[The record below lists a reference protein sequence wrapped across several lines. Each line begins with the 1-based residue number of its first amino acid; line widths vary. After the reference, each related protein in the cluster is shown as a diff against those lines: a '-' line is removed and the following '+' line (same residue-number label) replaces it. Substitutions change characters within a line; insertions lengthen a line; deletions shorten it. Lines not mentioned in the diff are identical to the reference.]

1 MDSTLI
7 ELYDQAYLPYQ
18 SHRLNLEL
26 RERVERESKG
36 LLQLVDEI
44 KNKFFGDRDWSEL
57 QVAEL
62 GAGMGGLS
70 LHLAR
75 RGAKVTVV
83 DCSKT
88 ALDIHAQL
96 SQMSHLET
104 NPVCLDVS
112 HPEAKLTQKF
122 DLLIDSHLLHC
133 IAQPFDRA
141 SYLSFV
147 REHLKPGGFF
157 VGESMVHRKK
167 MFIPPG
173 YRLDEEGIL
182 WQKFSEWIPLRKITD
197 SLLLEDE
204 FKNSG
209 FFINYFFYY
218 ANFAFAVNQDFLEL
232 PGDILPASVRFALR
246 LP

>member
-7 ELYDQAYLPYQ
+7 ELYDQAYIPYQ

-26 RERVERESKG
+26 RERVERESRG

-44 KNKFFGDRDWSEL
+44 KNKFLGDRDWSEL
-57 QVAEL
+57 HVAEL
-62 GAGMGGLS
+62 GGGMGGLS

-75 RGAKVTVV
+75 RGAQVTVV

-88 ALDIHAQL
+88 ALDIHRQL
-96 SQMSHLET
+96 AQMSHLET
-104 NPVCLDVS
+104 EQVCLDVT
-112 HPEAKLTQKF
+112 HPEANLSKKF

-133 IAQPFDRA
+133 IARPAERA

-147 REHLKPGGFF
+147 REHLTPTGFF

-173 YRLDEEGIL
+173 YRLDEDNIL
-182 WQKFSEWIPLRKITD
+182 WQKFSDWIPLRKITD